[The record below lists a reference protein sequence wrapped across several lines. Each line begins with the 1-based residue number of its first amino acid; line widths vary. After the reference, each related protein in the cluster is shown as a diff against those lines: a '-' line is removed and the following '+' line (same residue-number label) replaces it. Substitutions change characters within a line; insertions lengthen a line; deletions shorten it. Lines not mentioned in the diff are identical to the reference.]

1 MLYNEIDLAK
11 VVKSRKKFE
20 ALLVK
25 HVNGGYFM
33 ENMRNEFLF
42 PLDLQFFAEN
52 NNTNT
57 TETEKTD
64 NTDTEPKKTD
74 NEPQKDEVKMI
85 PYERFKQVNDD
96 LRMFKKT
103 FESLGIDSI
112 DSLKALVADYQE
124 KKKAEEERKRAEMT
138 ELERYK
144 ADLEKA
150 LNERQTFEQELEKLR
165 ESIKQE
171 RIKNAFIT
179 AATNANIAY
188 IDDAYRLADLSA
200 VTIDDD
206 GNVVGIEDVIKA
218 LVEHKP
224 FLLAQAKKEPKPIG
238 ESTNAKSDKSDK
250 SAEQLLREA
259 AEKARRTGR
268 PEDLAAYAK
277 LKREL
282 GL

>member
-1 MLYNEIDLAK
+1 MQLNDLLRLNLQYFADDNGDNNDGNEPDTLNDNNNDDQQPK
-11 VVKSRKKFE
+11 VKTFTQDEVNELIMKRLERERKKY
-20 ALLVK
+20 AD
-25 HVNGGYFM
+25 Y
-33 ENMRNEFLF
+33 
-42 PLDLQFFAEN
+42 
-52 NNTNT
+52 
-57 TETEKTD
+57 
-64 NTDTEPKKTD
+64 
-74 NEPQKDEVKMI
+74 
-85 PYERFKQVNDD
+85 DD
-96 LRMFKKT
+96 L
-103 FESLGIDSI
+103 
-112 DSLKALVADYQE
+112 KAQLEELRKVD
-124 KKKAEEERKRAEMT
+124 EERKRAEMS
-138 ELERYK
+138 EIERYK

-165 ESIKQE
+165 ESVKQE

-179 AATNANIAY
+179 AATSANIAY
-188 IDDAYRLADLSA
+188 IDDAFRLADLSA
-200 VTIDDD
+200 VTIDED
-206 GNVVGIEDVIKA
+206 GNVVGIEDAIKT

-250 SAEQLLREA
+250 SAEQILKEA

>member
-1 MLYNEIDLAK
+1 MNLNDLL
-11 VVKSRKKFE
+11 R
-20 ALLVK
+20 L
-25 HVNGGYFM
+25 N
-33 ENMRNEFLF
+33 
-42 PLDLQFFAEN
+42 LQFFADDNGDN
-52 NNTNT
+52 NGG
-57 TETEKTD
+57 
-64 NTDTEPKKTD
+64 
-74 NEPQKDEVKMI
+74 NEPVDTNDNDDQQPKVKTFTEDEVNEIVKKRL
-85 PYERFKQVNDD
+85 ERAYKKYADYDD
-96 LRMFKKT
+96 L
-103 FESLGIDSI
+103 
-112 DSLKALVADYQE
+112 KAQLEQLRQ
-124 KKKAEEERKRAEMT
+124 AEEERKRAEMS
-138 ELERYK
+138 EIERYK

-165 ESIKQE
+165 ESVKQE

-179 AATNANIAY
+179 AATSANIAY
-188 IDDAYRLADLSA
+188 IDDAFRLADLSA
-200 VTIDDD
+200 VTIDED
-206 GNVVGIEDVIKA
+206 GNVVGIEDAIKT

-250 SAEQLLREA
+250 SAEQLLKEA

>member
-1 MLYNEIDLAK
+1 MQLNDLL
-11 VVKSRKKFE
+11 R
-20 ALLVK
+20 L
-25 HVNGGYFM
+25 N
-33 ENMRNEFLF
+33 
-42 PLDLQFFAEN
+42 LQFFADDNGGDN
-52 NNTNT
+52 NNGSEPDIPNDNNNDDSQPKVKTF
-57 TETEKTD
+57 TE
-64 NTDTEPKKTD
+64 
-74 NEPQKDEVKMI
+74 DEVNEIIKKRL
-85 PYERFKQVNDD
+85 ERERKKYADYDD
-96 LRMFKKT
+96 LKSQLEELRKV
-103 FESLGIDSI
+103 D
-112 DSLKALVADYQE
+112 
-124 KKKAEEERKRAEMT
+124 EERKRAEMS
-138 ELERYK
+138 EIERYK

-165 ESIKQE
+165 ESVKQE

-179 AATNANIAY
+179 AATSANIAY
-188 IDDAYRLADLSA
+188 IDDAFRLADLSA
-200 VTIDDD
+200 VTIDED
-206 GNVVGIEDVIKA
+206 GNVVGIEDAIKT

-250 SAEQLLREA
+250 SAEQILKEA

>member
-1 MLYNEIDLAK
+1 MQLNDLLR
-11 VVKSRKKFE
+11 S
-20 ALLVK
+20 
-25 HVNGGYFM
+25 N
-33 ENMRNEFLF
+33 
-42 PLDLQFFAEN
+42 LQFFADDNGDN
-52 NNTNT
+52 NGG
-57 TETEKTD
+57 
-64 NTDTEPKKTD
+64 
-74 NEPQKDEVKMI
+74 NEPVDTNDNDDQQPKVKTFTEDEVNEIVKKRL
-85 PYERFKQVNDD
+85 ERAYKKYADYDD
-96 LRMFKKT
+96 L
-103 FESLGIDSI
+103 
-112 DSLKALVADYQE
+112 KAQLEQLRQ
-124 KKKAEEERKRAEMT
+124 AEEERKRAEMS
-138 ELERYK
+138 EIERYK

-165 ESIKQE
+165 ESVKQE

-179 AATNANIAY
+179 AATSANIAY
-188 IDDAYRLADLSA
+188 IDDAFRLADLSA
-200 VTIDDD
+200 VTIDED
-206 GNVVGIEDVIKA
+206 GNVVGIEDAIKT

-250 SAEQLLREA
+250 SAEQILKEA

>member
-1 MLYNEIDLAK
+1 MNLNDLL
-11 VVKSRKKFE
+11 R
-20 ALLVK
+20 L
-25 HVNGGYFM
+25 N
-33 ENMRNEFLF
+33 
-42 PLDLQFFAEN
+42 LQFFAEDGDGNDGDTPENPSDSN
-52 NNTNT
+52 NDSDDQQPKVKTF
-57 TETEKTD
+57 TE
-64 NTDTEPKKTD
+64 
-74 NEPQKDEVKMI
+74 DEVNEIVKKRLERVHKKYSD
-85 PYERFKQVNDD
+85 YED
-96 LRMFKKT
+96 
-103 FESLGIDSI
+103 
-112 DSLKALVADYQE
+112 LKAQLEQLRQ
-124 KKKAEEERKRAEMT
+124 AEEERKRAEMT

-150 LNERQTFEQELEKLR
+150 LNERQTFEQELAKLR

-188 IDDAYRLADLSA
+188 IDDAYRLADLSS
-200 VTIDDD
+200 VTIDED
-206 GNVVGIEDVIKA
+206 GNVVGMEDVIKA

>member
-1 MLYNEIDLAK
+1 MLENDLL
-11 VVKSRKKFE
+11 R
-20 ALLVK
+20 
-25 HVNGGYFM
+25 
-33 ENMRNEFLF
+33 
-42 PLDLQFFAEN
+42 LDLQFFAEDGDGNDGDTPEAPIDN
-52 NNTNT
+52 NNDDGNQQPKVKTF
-57 TETEKTD
+57 TE
-64 NTDTEPKKTD
+64 
-74 NEPQKDEVKMI
+74 DEVNEIIKKRL
-85 PYERFKQVNDD
+85 ERERKKYADYDD
-96 LRMFKKT
+96 L
-103 FESLGIDSI
+103 
-112 DSLKALVADYQE
+112 KAQLEQLRQ
-124 KKKAEEERKRAEMT
+124 AEEERKRAEMT

-165 ESIKQE
+165 ESVRQE

-200 VTIDDD
+200 VTIDED
-206 GNVVGIEDVIKA
+206 GNVVGMEDVIKA

>member
-1 MLYNEIDLAK
+1 MNLNDLL
-11 VVKSRKKFE
+11 R
-20 ALLVK
+20 L
-25 HVNGGYFM
+25 N
-33 ENMRNEFLF
+33 
-42 PLDLQFFAEN
+42 LQFFADDNGDN
-52 NNTNT
+52 N
-57 TETEKTD
+57 D
-64 NTDTEPKKTD
+64 G
-74 NEPQKDEVKMI
+74 NEPVDTNDNDDQQPKVKTFTQDEVNELIMKRL
-85 PYERFKQVNDD
+85 ERERKKYADYDD
-96 LRMFKKT
+96 L
-103 FESLGIDSI
+103 
-112 DSLKALVADYQE
+112 KAQLEELRKVD
-124 KKKAEEERKRAEMT
+124 EERKRAEMS
-138 ELERYK
+138 EIERYK

-165 ESIKQE
+165 ESVKQE

-179 AATNANIAY
+179 AATSANIAY
-188 IDDAYRLADLSA
+188 IDDAFRLADLSA

-206 GNVVGIEDVIKA
+206 GNVVGIEDAIKT

-250 SAEQLLREA
+250 SAEQLLKEA

>member
-1 MLYNEIDLAK
+1 MLENDLL
-11 VVKSRKKFE
+11 R
-20 ALLVK
+20 
-25 HVNGGYFM
+25 
-33 ENMRNEFLF
+33 
-42 PLDLQFFAEN
+42 LDLQFFAEDGDGNDGDTPENPSDSN
-52 NNTNT
+52 NDSDDQQPKVKTF
-57 TETEKTD
+57 TE
-64 NTDTEPKKTD
+64 
-74 NEPQKDEVKMI
+74 DEVNEIIKKRL
-85 PYERFKQVNDD
+85 ERERKKYADYDD
-96 LRMFKKT
+96 L
-103 FESLGIDSI
+103 
-112 DSLKALVADYQE
+112 KAQLEQFRQ
-124 KKKAEEERKRAEMT
+124 AEEERKRAEMT

-150 LNERQTFEQELEKLR
+150 LNERQTFEQELAKLR

-200 VTIDDD
+200 VTIDED
-206 GNVVGIEDVIKA
+206 GNVVGMEDVIKA

-238 ESTNAKSDKSDK
+238 ESTNPKNDKSDK